1 MLELSRDERLL
12 LLRLVCSFAWADR
25 EVRPGERAFVA
36 RLSRRL
42 GLDDAEQRRVE
53 GWIAPPP
60 PPESVD
66 PGLVPQ
72 EHRMPFLRAIESV
85 IASDAEISALEREQ
99 LLSFARRLRQA

>member
-1 MLELSRDERLL
+1 MLELSRDERML

-36 RLSRRL
+36 RLARRL
-42 GLDDAEQRRVE
+42 GLDDDEQRRVE
-53 GWIAPPP
+53 GWLAQ

-66 PGLVPQ
+66 PALVPR
-72 EHRMPFLRAIESV
+72 EHRMQFLRAIESV
-85 IASDAEISALEREQ
+85 IASDAEISAVEREQ